1 MKAFLVSIILLSL
14 LSVKVFCIDK
24 DKYDEVISMISAH
37 DLSGAKSEIDK
48 MMPDSGNDPDYYV
61 LVFNYYFEKASTSA
75 INITTEQPD
84 NTNKEYLELKN
95 FNDTTAT
102 AYLSGINKY
111 DNAVLEEGLKVFI
124 PALDKF
130 PDRLDMLF
138 GLAYL
143 YSETGEYKKS
153 GEILLRILERSS
165 ENKNQWLWSFND
177 KLEDSYHFM
186 IENLQSY
193 LSRIL
198 ESDDENTMAIMFS
211 ISEKMISLYPD
222 NIYGYNNL
230 GYYYSIQDQ
239 TQEAQKYFLCA
250 EKINPKDII
259 VLANLAEISFKQ
271 NNTADAEM
279 YYKKIMEYGNE
290 DDRKWA
296 EEKIKMLN
304 K

>member
-1 MKAFLVSIILLSL
+1 MKAFLVSIVFLSL

-37 DLSGAKSEIDK
+37 DLAGAKSEIDK
-48 MMPDSGNDPDYYV
+48 MMPDCGNDPDYYV

-75 INITTEQPD
+75 VNITTEQPD
-84 NTNKEYLELKN
+84 NNKEYLTLKRS
-95 FNDTTAT
+95 DDSTET
-102 AYLSGINKY
+102 AYLASVNKY
-111 DNAVLEEGLKVFI
+111 DNTIIEEGLKVFI

-130 PDRLDMLF
+130 PDRLDMLY

-153 GEILLRILERSS
+153 GDILIRVLERSN

-198 ESDDENTMAIMFS
+198 ESDDENALPIMFS

-230 GYYYSIQDQ
+230 GYYFSIRNEI
-239 TQEAQKYFLCA
+239 QEAKKYFLLA
-250 EKINPKDII
+250 EKIDPKDII

-271 NNTADAEM
+271 NNTSNAEM
-279 YYKKIMEYGNE
+279 YYKKIIEYGNE

-296 EEKIKMLN
+296 EEKIKTIS